1 MSLVWDF
8 TWVDTLAK
16 SYLKETSKQ
25 AWSAAEIAE
34 KAKFKKYEELDKDY
48 FLVPVAV
55 ETFGAWATKKAR
67 LVKNI
72 GKKIQDVTGEKR
84 ATFFLFQSISMAIQR
99 GNAASILGTIK
110 SGEKLDEIFYL

>member
-25 AWSAAEIAE
+25 AGSAAEIAE
-34 KAKFKKYEELDKDY
+34 KAKFKKNEKLDKDY

-55 ETFGAWATKKAR
+55 ETFGACATEKAR

-72 GKKIQDVTGEKR
+72 GKKIQDVTGEKHS
-84 ATFFLFQSISMAIQR
+84 TFFLIQSISMAIQR